1 MNRQGGWSTMTD
13 AIREVPARPSFD
25 SPTTPSRPSWQ
36 RRLLYLLAL
45 LLAALLLMAPRL
57 FGQDTVGRPPEVTDS
72 AVAAGRRIFQGV
84 GGCYACH
91 GMEGGGTDSGAPL
104 AQGVWMHGADTWRAI
119 RSRVLHG
126 IPRDESTRGTT
137 MPIRGMSELTDA
149 QVDAVASYVW
159 VISHQ
164 AIQPKPTKKP

>member
-1 MNRQGGWSTMTD
+1 MRSVFSLTFM
-13 AIREVPARPSFD
+13 RARS
-25 SPTTPSRPSWQ
+25 
-36 RRLLYLLAL
+36 AL
-45 LLAALLLMAPRL
+45 PLMAPL
-57 FGQDTVGRPPEVTDS
+57 IAAQLVMVSLAFGQDPAARPPEVTDS
-72 AVAAGRRIFQGV
+72 AVAEGRRIFQGV
-84 GGCYACH
+84 GGCSACH

-126 IPRDESTRGTT
+126 IPKDESTRGTT

-164 AIQPKPTKKP
+164 AIQPKPTTKP

>member
-1 MNRQGGWSTMTD
+1 
-13 AIREVPARPSFD
+13 
-25 SPTTPSRPSWQ
+25 
-36 RRLLYLLAL
+36 
-45 LLAALLLMAPRL
+45 
-57 FGQDTVGRPPEVTDS
+57 
-72 AVAAGRRIFQGV
+72 VAEGRRIFQGV
-84 GGCYACH
+84 GGCSACH

-126 IPRDESTRGTT
+126 IPRDESSRGTT

-159 VISHQ
+159 VLSHQ
-164 AIQPKPTKKP
+164 AIQPSP